1 MHTKWVIQI
10 IFPLINHVKRTV
22 LFCVTYLKRRSN
34 WESRLSFISVSR
46 DAHPKI
52 IASRRTC
59 LIVRIR
65 THMKSF
71 IVSRRLLRSHC
82 NKFFHVKNVL
92 FFLVTVETSSLL
104 RKANVLVC
112 KWRYVYG
119 IESLLHVHSAKS
131 VCSLIQHPNCYHKY
145 PLS

>member
-1 MHTKWVIQI
+1 MHTKWVIRI
-10 IFPLINHVKRTV
+10 IFPLINHVKQTV

-59 LIVRIR
+59 LIVRIEIY
-65 THMKSF
+65 MKLF
-71 IVSRRLLRSHC
+71 IVSKRFLRSHC
-82 NKFFHVKNVL
+82 NKFFYV
-92 FFLVTVETSSLL
+92 VTVETSFLL

-112 KWRYVYG
+112 NWRYVYG
-119 IESLLHVHSAKS
+119 IESILHVR
-131 VCSLIQHPNCYHKY
+131 CPIIQHPNYYHKY